1 MASNRSSS
9 CYSGLI
15 PPKQLCNEADLAAE
29 QEDPVNGNECMAE
42 CERCDMC
49 FAYTEDGPSGPMTIV
64 RRRDA
69 INDSYHKEEE
79 PRDDSEGTVG
89 RNVPASAL
97 DVTRERVGESH
108 FV

>member
-1 MASNRSSS
+1 LQKVKKNEMASNRSSS

-49 FAYTEDGPSGPMTIV
+49 FAYTLKGIGFFTDWI
-64 RRRDA
+64 
-69 INDSYHKEEE
+69 
-79 PRDDSEGTVG
+79 
-89 RNVPASAL
+89 
-97 DVTRERVGESH
+97 
-108 FV
+108 